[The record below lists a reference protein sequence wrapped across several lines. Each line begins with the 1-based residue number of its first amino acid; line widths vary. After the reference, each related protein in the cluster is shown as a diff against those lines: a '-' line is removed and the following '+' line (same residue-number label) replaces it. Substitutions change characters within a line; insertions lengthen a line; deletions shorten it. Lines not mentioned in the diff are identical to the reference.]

1 MPCSAQ
7 VLFLEHLQRSCHLS
21 LSLSLPL
28 CLFLSLSLSLPLCL
42 SLSLSP
48 KMVSHITIILAHTC
62 HWVYQDF
69 HLINFSD
76 LCSAQVLFLEHLQ
89 RSCHL
94 SLSLCLSVSLCLSL
108 SLSKDGVTYHY
119 YIGHRCD
126 WVYQD
131 FHLINFSDLNAL
143 QCTGSIS
150 RTSSEILPLAIIVRC
165 HLSLSHVA
173 RLWRPYVWG
182 IYKGC
187 ATCHMSLFP
196 FIVLRGKP
204 TTSFLM
210 RKIIGRIVFSAR

>member
-21 LSLSLPL
+21 LS
-28 CLFLSLSLSLPLCL
+28 
-42 SLSLSP
+42 P
-48 KMVSHITIILAHTC
+48 KMVSHATIILAHTC

-76 LCSAQVLFLEHLQ
+76 LNALQ
-89 RSCHL
+89 CTDTISRTSSEILPSLSLSLPLCL
-94 SLSLCLSVSLCLSL
+94 SLSLCLSVSL

-143 QCTGSIS
+143 QCTGTIS

-165 HLSLSHVA
+165 HLGLSHVA

-182 IYKGC
+182 IYKGSV
-187 ATCHMSLFP
+187 TCHYSPL
-196 FIVLRGKP
+196 L
-204 TTSFLM
+204 
-210 RKIIGRIVFSAR
+210 